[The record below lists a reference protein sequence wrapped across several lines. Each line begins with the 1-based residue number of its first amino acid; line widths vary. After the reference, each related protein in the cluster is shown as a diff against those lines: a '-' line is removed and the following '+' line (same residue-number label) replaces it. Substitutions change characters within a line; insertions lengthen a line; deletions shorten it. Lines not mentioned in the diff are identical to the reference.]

1 MPFKIKEIIKEKYWI
16 VEGQYGKVGTLRKVD
31 NGHYEFFDQNSNT
44 TELLDSLAGFKSV
57 HTTEISGDLQEYKGL
72 PTNTSILYPVEDDEL
87 PLFKKAKNGK
97 TIFVAGYYILKYEG
111 MGWQHAFCPK
121 LETINKYEHRG
132 PYFTEW
138 DMNLNLRKAK
148 QE

>member
-16 VEGQYGKVGTLRKVD
+16 VEGQFGKVGTLRKID
-31 NGHYEFFDQNSNT
+31 DGHYEFFDQNSNT
-44 TELLDSLAGFKSV
+44 TELLDSLKSFKSV
-57 HTTEISGDLQEYKGL
+57 NITEIPSTLQEYKGL

-97 TIFVAGYYILKYEG
+97 TIFVAGYYILKYDG

>member
-1 MPFKIKEIIKEKYWI
+1 MNNLKIKEIIKEKYWI
-16 VEGQYGKVGTLRKVD
+16 VESQFGKVGTLRKVD
-31 NGHYEFFDQNSNT
+31 KGYEFFDQNNNT
-44 TELLDSLAGFKSV
+44 TELLNSLTGFKSV
-57 HTTEISGDLQEYKGL
+57 NTAEIGGDLQVYKGL
-72 PTNTSILYPVEDDEL
+72 PTNTSILHPVEHETL

>member
-16 VEGQYGKVGTLRKVD
+16 VEGQYGKVGTLRKID
-31 NGHYEFFDQNSNT
+31 EGHYEFFDQNSNT
-44 TELLDSLAGFKSV
+44 TELLDSLKSFKSV
-57 HTTEISGDLQEYKGL
+57 NTAEISGDLQVYKGL

-87 PLFKKAKNGK
+87 PLFKKAENGK

-138 DMNLNLRKAK
+138 DMNINLKKAK